1 MHSRVIMFCCLV
13 HVIALF
19 SSGFCLYFVLKIQVK
34 SMFSS
39 ENKPLTSGQSTKNQL
54 ITIYPICPIRLLE
67 LAFNLSPSIQKTN
80 CTNH

>member
-39 ENKPLTSGQSTKNQL
+39 ENKPLTSTQSTKNQL
-54 ITIYPICPIRLLE
+54 ITIFPICPIRLLE
-67 LAFNLSPSIQKTN
+67 LAFNLSPFVQKK
-80 CTNH
+80 